1 MIRERQR
8 GAAALM
14 IVLFLLV
21 VGSVAVLTALSTSG
35 SDTGD
40 TAYQHNSVAAL
51 DLAES
56 GLERVAGRLSTGA
69 TCASLGTE
77 GPYTLGQGN
86 FSVVTPAPYLD
97 TGLCRVRVSGTVGAI
112 SRTVDAWLDGG
123 AIVLEQES
131 DASATTAILTF
142 PHTVAGTGR
151 LLVVAVAVDQA
162 RTMVSTV
169 KYAGVS
175 MGLTI
180 GAGTGGNPRSEIYS
194 LLNPPTGTNN
204 VVVTLTVSDQL
215 TAGALSF
222 RGVDVVT
229 PVEATALLTG
239 NSVTASVSITP
250 LTNNAWIVDAVAA
263 DKGVVPTLGT
273 VSPAVAGANR
283 TQQWNLSLGTSITG
297 AASLYGPV
305 NPAGTE
311 TLTWTLSTAKKWA
324 YAAATLKPAG
334 NARVVR
340 WSEVIN

>member
-1 MIRERQR
+1 MSRQRQR

-35 SDTGD
+35 SDSGD

-56 GLERVAGRLSTGA
+56 SLERVAGRLSTGA
-69 TCASLGTE
+69 ACASLGTE
-77 GPYTLGQGN
+77 GPYSLGQGT
-86 FSVVTPAPYLD
+86 FSIVTPAPYVD
-97 TGLCRVRVSGTVGAI
+97 IGWCRVRVSGSVGTVTRI
-112 SRTVDAWLDGG
+112 IDAWLNAG
-123 AIVLEQES
+123 IVLEQES
-131 DASATTAILTF
+131 DVSATTATLTF
-142 PHTVAGTGR
+142 PHTVAGTNR

-229 PVEATALLTG
+229 PIEATALLTG
-239 NSVTASVSITP
+239 NSLTASVSITP
-250 LTNNAWIVDAVAA
+250 LTNNAWIVDALAA
-263 DKGVVPTLGT
+263 DKGVSPTLGT
-273 VSPAVAGANR
+273 VSPAPAGANR
-283 TQQWNLSLGTSITG
+283 TQQWNLSVGTSITG

-324 YAAATLKPAG
+324 HAAATIKPSG
-334 NARVVR
+334 KPQVVR